1 MNKSGKY
8 GVLLVSGLRTH
19 QENYAS
25 FFSADPRCRLIAVT
39 DEKEIS
45 PVRFELNKK
54 FADELGLPYIEDL
67 DSALAREDI
76 AIVSICAEHERRG
89 RVAVKCAK
97 AGKHLYLDKPMTC
110 CVEDADAVVDAV
122 RESGVKSQVFSFIHN
137 PWVRLAKKVYE
148 SGDIG
153 ELLAIHVD
161 VLFAKGFI
169 GTARLGTHRK
179 QDPYP
184 KRFTF
189 IDSKRELRATGVYS
203 VGIVRWITGSE
214 AKNVFGVTE
223 NYFFAEHQHN
233 DVEDFGML
241 ALNMENGI
249 TATIVGG
256 RIGYTSHPLHG
267 PMQVFLVGT
276 KGMIKI
282 DAYSPRLEIYNND
295 KPWRPPDINP
305 DDPMG
310 FWTSTYKDVKP
321 KPTWVALNSGKQSSN
336 DASKFIDYIEA
347 GCESEVSA
355 IDGAAQVEILMAGY
369 VSAAKGEVVDLPL
382 PRKSSL
388 I

>member
-1 MNKSGKY
+1 MTKSGKY

-25 FFSADPRCRLIAVT
+25 FFLADQRCRLIAVT

-45 PVRFELNKK
+45 PVRLELNKK
-54 FADELGLPYIEDL
+54 FADELDLPYIEDL
-67 DSALAREDI
+67 DEAIARDDVD
-76 AIVSICAEHERRG
+76 IVSICAEHERRG

-110 CVEDADAVVDAV
+110 CIEDADAVVSAV
-122 RESGVKSQVFSFIHN
+122 KESGVKSQVFSFIHN

-153 ELLAIHVD
+153 DLLAIHID
-161 VLFAKGFI
+161 VLFAKGYI
-169 GTARLGTHRK
+169 GTATLGKHRK
-179 QDPYP
+179 QEPYP

-203 VGIVRWITGSE
+203 VGILRWITNYE
-214 AKNVFGVTE
+214 VKNVFGITE

-241 ALNMENGI
+241 ALNMERDV

-256 RIGYTSHPLHG
+256 RIGYTSHPSHG
-267 PMQVFLVGT
+267 PMQVYLIGT

-295 KPWRPPDINP
+295 HPWEPPDINP

-310 FWTSTYKDVKP
+310 FWTSTYKDSKP
-321 KPTWVALNSGKQSSN
+321 KSIWVALNANKQFPN

-347 GCESEVSA
+347 GRESEVSA
-355 IDGAAQVEILMAGY
+355 IDGAAQVEILTAGY
-369 VSAAKGEVVDLPL
+369 ISAAKGEVIDLPL
-382 PRKSSL
+382 PRKSL
-388 I
+388 